1 MRQILLLILIFF
13 SSCSTTSVLNS
24 QIADEHQSSLKTS
37 PFESAK
43 TAKRYMKVQKKRRE
57 FYVNI
62 IDSVLKVNP
71 QDTIYLIETH
81 DHICVNC
88 PADLVQ
94 IWTSE
99 DYIKLKINDS
109 TNDSY
114 NISILKIESIE
125 YYNTSSI
132 YRNIRELKVEMRNG
146 VNWWEQPTVYG
157 TEVCSD
163 GSHSFYTVFFN
174 TRIESMYM
182 RCYRYKNKNN
192 AQQ

>member
-1 MRQILLLILIFF
+1 LQ
-13 SSCSTTSVLNS
+13 
-24 QIADEHQSSLKTS
+24 TS

-43 TAKRYMKVQKKRRE
+43 TAERFRKVQKKQRE

-62 IDSVLKVNP
+62 IDSILKVNP

-88 PADLVQ
+88 PSDLVQ

-99 DYIKLKINDS
+99 DYLKLKINDS
-109 TNDSY
+109 TYNSY
-114 NISILKIESIE
+114 SISTLKIESIE
-125 YYNTSSI
+125 YYNTSST
-132 YRNIRELKVEMRNG
+132 YRNIRELKEEMKIG
-146 VNWWEQPTVYG
+146 INWWERPTDYG

-174 TRIESMYM
+174 GRIESMYM
-182 RCYRYKNKNN
+182 RCYH
-192 AQQ
+192 